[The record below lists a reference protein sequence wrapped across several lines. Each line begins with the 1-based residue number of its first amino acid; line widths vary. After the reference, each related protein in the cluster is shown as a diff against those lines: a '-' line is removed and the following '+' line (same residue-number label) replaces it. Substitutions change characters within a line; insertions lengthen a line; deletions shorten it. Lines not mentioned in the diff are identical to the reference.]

1 MTTSQLLRVT
11 SVRSRG
17 IRGIGGCI
25 FSGAPISSSG
35 ETLDAGAYLVV
46 RASFSMIGNNR
57 VEVGQWWHVTGE
69 CRSRTS
75 NMNGYALTEL
85 QIEASELEF
94 RLPSGEHII
103 TLMAESDEFRSIGY
117 VKARTLWETFGQ
129 RLYGLLDEGDVES
142 LSAVLAPDIAQIAV
156 TAWATLGD
164 TRNLQWLQGKGFET
178 QVGRKLL
185 KFFGTDTAAKIAEDP
200 YRLVSFC
207 GTWKAADAFARSR
220 FNIGIDDH
228 RRLRGAVEEA
238 LYRIFASGHTCAS
251 RAMLIER
258 LVGVLGPQTP
268 KFRWRS
274 LIDASLDQGLWNGSY
289 VVGADDTIHP
299 TGPLVME
306 TAVASAIAG
315 RILDTSVAPL
325 VDDHELPV
333 LIKRY
338 ESAEGISLN
347 DEQREAIRIA
357 ATETFAVIT
366 GGAGVGKTTVLKAV
380 YPLFDRAGIRICQMA
395 LAGLA
400 AKRMQEA
407 TSRAASTIAGFLKNV
422 SREDLDSPTV
432 VVVDEA
438 SMIDIITMYRL
449 CSVLPRH
456 VRLLLIGDPSQLMP
470 VGPGL
475 VLHALVGLPQV
486 ASSELKVVKRY
497 GGEIAQA
504 ALSIRNGIWPTLAT
518 DSTSPIAMVECRNT
532 SYDGD
537 NSLAAIV
544 LRLYRTDPENT
555 QILCSRRSGADGTR
569 WLNSLCQKALA
580 DDSPMLAWSGEHE
593 SFAHTGF
600 RLGDA
605 ILCTRNLWSY
615 GLQNGSLG
623 RVVQVDDAPRAPDDD
638 ETDEAR
644 PVLGW
649 ILWDDGERRPVHEE
663 MLDDL
668 ELGYAITVHKAQG
681 SQWPR
686 VIVPVTGNRLM
697 DRTLL
702 YTAVTRAQQQV
713 ILVGSA
719 EAAKAAVEALP
730 KAHLRQV
737 GLTALLLGHLQS
749 PSLQLVKCQQRFP
762 S

>member
-1 MTTSQLLRVT
+1 MSVSYLLRVT

-17 IRGIGGCI
+17 VRGVGGCI
-25 FSGAPISSSG
+25 FSGTPISASG
-35 ETLDAGAYLVV
+35 EMRDAGSYLVV
-46 RASFSMIGNNR
+46 RASFSMVGDNR

-69 CRSRTS
+69 CQSRTA
-75 NMNGYALTEL
+75 NVNGYALKEL

-117 VKARTLWETFGQ
+117 VKARKLWETFGQ
-129 RLYGLLDEGDVES
+129 RLYGLLDDGDVKS
-142 LSAVLAPDIAQIAV
+142 LSAVLAPDIAQTAV
-156 TAWATLGD
+156 TAWAALGD
-164 TRNLQWLQGKGFET
+164 AKTLQWLQSKGFET

-185 KFFGTDTAAKIAEDP
+185 KFFGTETASKIAEDP

-251 RAMLIER
+251 RAMLSER

-268 KFRWRS
+268 TFRWRS

-289 VVGADDTIHP
+289 VVGAGETIHP

-306 TAVASAIAG
+306 AAVSSAIAA
-315 RILDTSVAPL
+315 RILDTSAAPL
-325 VDDHELPV
+325 VDEHELPA
-333 LIKRY
+333 LIEQY
-338 ESAEGISLN
+338 ESAEGIALN
-347 DEQREAIRIA
+347 DEQRGAIRIA

-366 GGAGVGKTTVLKAV
+366 GGAGVGKTTVLKAA
-380 YPLFDRAGIRICQMA
+380 YSLYDRAAIRICQMA
-395 LAGLA
+395 LAGRA
-400 AKRMQEA
+400 ARRMQEA
-407 TSRAASTIAGFLKNV
+407 TGRAASTIAGFLKNA
-422 SREDLDSPTV
+422 SHEDLGGPTV

-438 SMIDIITMYRL
+438 SMVDIITMYRL
-449 CSVLPRH
+449 CSILPRH
-456 VRLLLIGDPSQLMP
+456 VRLLLLGDPSQLMP

-486 ASSELKVVKRY
+486 ATSELKVVKRY

-504 ALSIRNGIWPTLAT
+504 AFSIRNGIWPTLTNDQTA
-518 DSTSPIAMVECRNT
+518 SIAMVECRDT
-532 SYDGD
+532 SYEGD
-537 NSLAAIV
+537 SSLAAVV
-544 LRLYRTDPENT
+544 LRLYRRDPENT
-555 QILCSRRSGADGTR
+555 QILCSRRSGPDGCR
-569 WLNSLCQKALA
+569 WLNSLCQQALA
-580 DDSPMLAWSGEHE
+580 ADSPMLVWRGEHE
-593 SFAHTGF
+593 SFAYTGL

-605 ILCTRNLWSY
+605 VICTRNLWTY

-623 RVVQVDDAPRAPDDD
+623 RVVQVDD
-638 ETDEAR
+638 EARQPAEDGASEER

-649 ILWDDGERRPVHEE
+649 ILWDDGERRPVYEE

-713 ILVGSA
+713 ILVGSTD
-719 EAAKAAVEALP
+719 AARAAVEALP
-730 KAHLRQV
+730 KVHLRQV
-737 GLTALLLGHLQS
+737 GLTIVLVGHLQS
-749 PSLQLVKCQQRFP
+749 SSLGASKSGRG
-762 S
+762 